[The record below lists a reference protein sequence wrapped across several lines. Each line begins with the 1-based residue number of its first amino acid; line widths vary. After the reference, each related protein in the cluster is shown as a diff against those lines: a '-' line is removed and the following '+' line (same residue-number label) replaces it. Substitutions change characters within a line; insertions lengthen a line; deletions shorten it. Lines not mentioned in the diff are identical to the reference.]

1 MAMHR
6 RSIVTAIVAAVLI
19 LIGNS
24 LNAGLINHWRFEEGS
39 GTTTADAGSA
49 GAIGTLMNG
58 AAWDTTEFAPIG
70 STASIR
76 FDGDDDRVQATGYKA
91 PLVQGTLDRTYA
103 AWIKTAPT
111 NDQND
116 GIFGMGTNTGGL
128 KWTIRTQRQNGPVD
142 GNLRVEVN
150 GGYKTG
156 TTVIDDGE
164 WHHIAV
170 TWTDDGTPDVND
182 ALLYVDGVLETT
194 DAVLDETMNT
204 ANGIDVRLGESV
216 NGRNWDGWLDDM
228 RIYDEVLDADAIFAL
243 ANIPEPSAIVLA
255 AFGLLG
261 LLCGRRRRRK

>member
-1 MAMHR
+1 MR
-6 RSIVTAIVAAVLI
+6 VVL
-19 LIGNS
+19 
-24 LNAGLINHWRFEEGS
+24 RQTVF
-39 GTTTADAGSA
+39 
-49 GAIGTLMNG
+49 NG
-58 AAWDTTEFAPIG
+58 
-70 STASIR
+70 
-76 FDGDDDRVQATGYKA
+76 
-91 PLVQGTLDRTYA
+91 
-103 AWIKTAPT
+103 
-111 NDQND
+111 DQND

-261 LLCGRRRRRK
+261 LLCGRRRRCR

>member
-1 MAMHR
+1 
-6 RSIVTAIVAAVLI
+6 
-19 LIGNS
+19 
-24 LNAGLINHWRFEEGS
+24 
-39 GTTTADAGSA
+39 
-49 GAIGTLMNG
+49 
-58 AAWDTTEFAPIG
+58 
-70 STASIR
+70 
-76 FDGDDDRVQATGYKA
+76 
-91 PLVQGTLDRTYA
+91 
-103 AWIKTAPT
+103 
-111 NDQND
+111 
-116 GIFGMGTNTGGL
+116 MGTNTGGL
-128 KWTIRTQRQNGPVD
+128 KWTIRTQRQNGLVD

-228 RIYDEVLDADAIFAL
+228 RIYDEVLDADAIFYLRSRGLDGASARAL
-243 ANIPEPSAIVLA
+243 LTCAFANEIIDRIGFEPLRRELEELIVER
-255 AFGLLG
+255 FQNNSSHT
-261 LLCGRRRRRK
+261 RERKETS